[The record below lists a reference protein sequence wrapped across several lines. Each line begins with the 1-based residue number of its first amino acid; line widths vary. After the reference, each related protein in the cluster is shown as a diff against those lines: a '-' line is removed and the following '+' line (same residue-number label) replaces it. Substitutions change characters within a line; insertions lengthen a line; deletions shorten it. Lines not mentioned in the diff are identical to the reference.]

1 MKCLEGNNIS
11 KSFNRRRVV
20 KGVSLKVKQG
30 EIIGLLGPNGAGKT
44 TTFLM
49 LLGIHFPE
57 TGRILLDD
65 RDITKEAVYIR
76 ARRGISFLPQEPS
89 IFKGLTVKENI
100 LAIMQMNRH
109 TNGKSGKSRK
119 QGSQCTQPAV
129 RNINEI
135 LSEMGLSDLTH
146 RKAVLLSGGERRRLE
161 IARSLVLSPDFLLL
175 DEPFAGIDPIQIKEI
190 QDMIVSFKAKG
201 LGVIIT
207 DHNVR
212 EILKITDRSYI
223 INKGEVIFEGD
234 SEKLI
239 TNERV
244 KQEYLGKEFRW
255 N

>member
-1 MKCLEGNNIS
+1 MKRLEGNKIS
-11 KSFNRRRVV
+11 KSFKKRLVV
-20 KGVSLKVKQG
+20 NEISLAVNQG

-49 LLGIHFPE
+49 ILGIHRPE
-57 TGRILLDD
+57 TGNITLNGQ
-65 RDITKEAVYIR
+65 DITRLAVYRR
-76 ARRGISFLPQEPS
+76 ARMGIAFLPQEPS

-100 LAIMQMNRH
+100 LAIMDMIPVP
-109 TNGKSGKSRK
+109 K
-119 QGSQCTQPAV
+119 TQD
-129 RNINEI
+129 IDSI
-135 LSEMGLSDLTH
+135 LKEMGIYELRDK
-146 RKAVLLSGGERRRLE
+146 KAYVLSGGERRRLE

-190 QDMIVSFKAKG
+190 QNLIVALKEKG

-223 INKGEVIFEGD
+223 INKGEVIFQGE
-234 SEKLI
+234 SKELI
-239 TNERV
+239 LNERV
-244 KQEYLGKEFRW
+244 KNEYLGKEFRW

>member
-20 KGVSLKVKQG
+20 NNVSLKVKQG

-49 LLGIHFPE
+49 LLGIHIPE
-57 TGRILLDD
+57 TGRILLDNC
-65 RDITKEAVYIR
+65 DITKEAVYIR

-89 IFKGLTVKENI
+89 VFKGLTVKENI
-100 LAIMQMNRH
+100 LAIMEMNSH
-109 TNGKSGKSRK
+109 AKNKFWGKRGNR
-119 QGSQCTQPAV
+119 PAV

-201 LGVIIT
+201 LGIIIT

-239 TNERV
+239 NNERV
-244 KQEYLGKEFRW
+244 KLEYLGKEFRW

>member
-1 MKCLEGNNIS
+1 MN
-11 KSFNRRRVV
+11 
-20 KGVSLKVKQG
+20 GVSLKVNQG

-49 LLGIHFPE
+49 LLGIHTPE
-57 TGRILLDD
+57 TGQILLDNL
-65 RDITKEAVYIR
+65 DITKESVYIR
-76 ARRGISFLPQEPS
+76 ARLGISFLPQEPS

-100 LAIMQMNRH
+100 LAIIQMNRYSRSK
-109 TNGKSGKSRK
+109 TNTKNSRLNV
-119 QGSQCTQPAV
+119 QHIDNV
-129 RNINEI
+129 
-135 LSEMGLSDLTH
+135 LSEMGLSELTH

-190 QDMIVSFKAKG
+190 QDMIVSFKSKG
-201 LGVIIT
+201 LGIIIT

-223 INKGEVIFEGD
+223 IHKGEVIFEGD

>member
-1 MKCLEGNNIS
+1 MKKLAGINIS
-11 KSFNRRRVV
+11 KSFNRRVV
-20 KGVSLKVKQG
+20 VRNISLDVYQG

-49 LLGIHFPE
+49 ILGIHKPE
-57 TGRILLDD
+57 TGKILLNDK
-65 RDITKEAVYIR
+65 DITKEPVYIR
-76 ARRGISFLPQEPS
+76 ARLGISFLPQEPS

-100 LAIMQMNRH
+100 EAIMDMHPDKR
-109 TNGKSGKSRK
+109 SLDIRK
-119 QGSQCTQPAV
+119 
-129 RNINEI
+129 I
-135 LSEMGLSDLTH
+135 LEEMGLTELGN
-146 RKAVLLSGGERRRLE
+146 RKAYLLSGGERRRLE

-190 QDMIVSFKAKG
+190 QKLIKTFKVKG

-223 INKGEVIFEGD
+223 INKGEVIFQGD

-244 KQEYLGKEFRW
+244 KNEYLGKEFRW